1 MNTDNKMNRKDA
13 IKKAGVLMG
22 GVVLTPA
29 LLKVIQAYSSGID
42 RAWEPSFFN
51 QRQAEVVS
59 SLSDVILPEGDTP
72 SASQVGV
79 PPFIESIV
87 KDVYSKDLQNHFLEG
102 LDEFDKETQERF
114 DGDFFIKSY
123 DVKQNY
129 VLDLQNLAQ
138 NYQFVDIDHPPFIFM
153 FRELAILGYFTSEQ
167 GASEVLL
174 YEDVPGRYNG
184 CIPFD
189 EIGRTWAV

>member
-13 IKKAGVLMG
+13 IKKAGILMG

-29 LLKVIQAYSSGID
+29 ILKVIHAYSSDID
-42 RAWEPSFFN
+42 KVWEPSFFS

-59 SLSDVILPEGDTP
+59 SLSYVILPEGDSP

-87 KDVYSKDLQNHFLEG
+87 KDVYSKELQEHFLDG
-102 LDEFDKETQERF
+102 LDEFDKESQERF
-114 DGDFFIKSY
+114 GGDFFNKNY
-123 DVKQNY
+123 DVKRDH
-129 VLDLQNLAQ
+129 VLDLLNLAQ
-138 NYQFVDIDHPPFIFM
+138 NYEFVDIDHPPFIFM

-167 GASEVLL
+167 GAKEVLL
-174 YEDVPGRYNG
+174 YENIPGRYDG
-184 CIPFD
+184 CIPFS
-189 EIGRTWAV
+189 EIGRTWAF